1 MISRCLSFY
10 AALFLGIVCLP
21 PTVIHAQISGVL
33 QTLVTQTEDAEQQ
46 YGSALTATLH
56 LERRTDVLG
65 QQIER
70 MKRDAED
77 GQRPWERYRLD
88 QLLKDAQA
96 LSTQLKD
103 LRDTAK
109 EAENQFRSALEA
121 ILQRYDQ
128 LVQGATLD
136 WQALGGRANGERL
149 HSLIAG
155 RTVWRNKMPVRG
167 FGNLV
172 IVDVDVL
179 ETDGP
184 VEVREKADL
193 LWDMAEH
200 LEREATRLEARK
212 QEFFEEIR
220 LRKEVAEFLEEVA
233 LFEPRVR
240 GGSGQTENQPDALG
254 RPVVA
259 NGVVASLN
267 TEHLFRLI
275 DNYELL
281 TGFGITSDDI
291 PALVDRY
298 DVLITTLRERA
309 AHMSRQARDYE
320 HRTSAMEED
329 PEWPHQ

>member
-1 MISRCLSFY
+1 
-10 AALFLGIVCLP
+10 
-21 PTVIHAQISGVL
+21 
-33 QTLVTQTEDAEQQ
+33 
-46 YGSALTATLH
+46 
-56 LERRTDVLG
+56 
-65 QQIER
+65 

-77 GQRPWERYRLD
+77 GQRPWERYQLD
-88 QLLKDAQA
+88 QLLKNAQA
-96 LSTQLKD
+96 FSTQLKER
-103 LRDTAK
+103 RDVSK
-109 EAENQFRSALEA
+109 NAEKQFGNALET
-121 ILQRYDQ
+121 ILHRYDQ

-149 HSLIAG
+149 HHLIAL
-155 RTVWRNKMPVRG
+155 RKVWRNKLPVRG

-200 LEREATRLEARK
+200 LEHEAARLEARK

-233 LFEPRVR
+233 LFEPRER
-240 GGSGQTENQPDALG
+240 GVSGPVANQPGALG
-254 RPVVA
+254 RPVVTDGA
-259 NGVVASLN
+259 VASLN

-281 TGFGITSDDI
+281 TGFGITSEDI
-291 PALVDRY
+291 PALVNRY

-309 AHMSRQARDYE
+309 VLMSRQARDYE
-320 HRTSAMEED
+320 YRTSVMEKD
-329 PEWPHQ
+329 LEWQER